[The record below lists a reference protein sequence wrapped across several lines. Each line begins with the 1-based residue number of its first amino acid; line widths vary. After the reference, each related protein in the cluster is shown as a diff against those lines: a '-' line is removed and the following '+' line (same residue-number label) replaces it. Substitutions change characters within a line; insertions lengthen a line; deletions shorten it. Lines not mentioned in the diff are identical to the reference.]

1 MIKFHHVDE
10 PQLIY
15 TWTVDSDGVV
25 TIYWEQNGAPCH
37 FTDDYSKNYLEEA
50 VDRGVW
56 VVVE

>member
-37 FTDDYSKNYLEEA
+37 FTDDYSKKLS
-50 VDRGVW
+50 
-56 VVVE
+56 

>member
-10 PQLIY
+10 PQIIY
-15 TWTVDSDGVV
+15 TWTVDSEGVV
-25 TIYWEQNGAPCH
+25 TIYWQQNGSSH
-37 FTDDYSKNYLEEA
+37 HVTDSCSKYYLEEA

>member
-37 FTDDYSKNYLEEA
+37 FTDGDVIQVDHNTILDYISHI
-50 VDRGVW
+50 G
-56 VVVE
+56 